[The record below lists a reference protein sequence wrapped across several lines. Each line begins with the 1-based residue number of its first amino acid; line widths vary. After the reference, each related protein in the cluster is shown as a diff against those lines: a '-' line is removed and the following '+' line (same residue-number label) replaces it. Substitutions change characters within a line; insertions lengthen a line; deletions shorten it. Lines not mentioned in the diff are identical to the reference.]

1 MNSTK
6 LYDQVK
12 FLLECYPETRNSD
25 KQLVWKF
32 YEFNGFVSSDGAIY
46 KQDFL
51 AMNSPDSV
59 SRAARMIKHL
69 HPELKGEKKIVELK
83 EKKQLEKG
91 THIFREQLSF

>member
-1 MNSTK
+1 MNRHR

-12 FLLECYPETRNSD
+12 ILLECYPEVRNSD

-32 YEFNGFVSSDGAIY
+32 YEFNGLISSDGAIY

-51 AMNSPDSV
+51 AVNSPDSI
-59 SRAARMIKHL
+59 SRASRMIKHL
-69 HPELKGEKKIVELK
+69 HPELKGDKKVVELK